1 MLKRLGLQQLIGLG
15 FGLVLL
21 SATVAGVMSVR
32 GHLQVRRFSADAA
45 REAGHALQAEQ
56 LAMLQQREQATS
68 RAFFLQPAEHGD
80 QRSIEAAQQFLSIW
94 EQLRADSPDPEAMTQ
109 LADVRIAWDSG
120 ETESHK
126 MFALGRQGDNA
137 AMLAELPTSVAL
149 SKKLQTAV
157 TRYVTYTDNL
167 AQQRQKEQQQVA
179 QQSLWISITLICV
192 GFVVAIVCAWGTVR
206 VVGQR
211 VRSAQ
216 VSLEAIAEKNL
227 GCEDI
232 EVHTHDSLG
241 RTLACVNSTKSTL
254 GLVIGDMG
262 RIGAQVAAAAAALAA
277 SAKDSADGAEQQR
290 VQTEQVASAL
300 TEMAASIS
308 EVAKHTSIA
317 SESAGK
323 ATSSVREGAEAV
335 AATTAKMAEI
345 SAQSAAVAQSVDVL
359 AKHSE
364 EIGRAASLIRNIAAQ
379 TNLLALNAAIEA
391 ARAGEHGRGFSVVAG
406 EVRRLAEQTGA
417 ATGEIDAMIMS
428 VQEQVKNALEKIRVE
443 HDSIEEGVGLTETT
457 HKSFDLIRDSV
468 STVDAMMAQIAAA
481 THQQTGTTGEL
492 NGNLYEIVQAVTRSV
507 GTAQESSS
515 ACTALRQLSE
525 DMHNQLA
532 EFQLPSTLTSAPK
545 QFDRESRFGLRSSLA
560 AGD

>member
-1 MLKRLGLQQLIGLG
+1 MWKRLGLQQLIGLG

-32 GHLQVRRFSADAA
+32 GHLQVRTFSADAA
-45 REAGHALQAEQ
+45 SEARHALQAEQ

-80 QRSIEAAQQFLSIW
+80 QRSIEAAQQFLAIC
-94 EQLRADSPDPEAMTQ
+94 EQLRADSPDPEAMTL
-109 LADVRIAWDSG
+109 LADVRSAWDSG
-120 ETESHK
+120 ETELHK
-126 MFALGRQGDNA
+126 MFALGRQGDNQ

-149 SKKLQTAV
+149 SKEIQSAV

-167 AQQRQKEQQQVA
+167 AQQRQREQQEVA
-179 QQSLWISITLICV
+179 QQSLRISILLICV
-192 GFVVAIVCAWGTVR
+192 SFVVAIVCAWATVR

-211 VRSAQ
+211 IRNAQ
-216 VSLEAIAEKNL
+216 ISLEAIAQKNL

-241 RTLACVNSTKSTL
+241 KALACVNSTKSTL

-262 RIGAQVAAAAAALAA
+262 RIGAQVAAAATALAA
-277 SAKDSADGAEQQR
+277 SAKDSANGAEQQR
-290 VQTEQVASAL
+290 AQTEQVASAL

-308 EVAKHTSIA
+308 EVAKHASIA
-317 SESAGK
+317 SDSAGK
-323 ATSSVREGAEAV
+323 ATSSVREGADAV
-335 AATTAKMAEI
+335 AATTAKMTEI

-364 EIGRAASLIRNIAAQ
+364 EIGRAASLIRDIAAQ

-417 ATGEIDAMIMS
+417 ATEEIDAMIMS
-428 VQEQVKNALEKIRVE
+428 VQEQVKNALKKIRIE
-443 HDSIEEGVGLTETT
+443 HDSIEEGVGLTQSTRQ
-457 HKSFDLIRDSV
+457 SFDLIRDSV
-468 STVDAMMAQIAAA
+468 STVDAMMAQIAAV

-492 NGNLYEIVQAVTRSV
+492 NNNLNEIVRAVTRSV
-507 GTAQESSS
+507 GTAHASSE

-525 DMHNQLA
+525 DMHSQLA
-532 EFQLPSTLTSAPK
+532 EFQLPAAGTPVLPTL
-545 QFDRESRFGLRSSLA
+545 DRKSRFGLRPPLQHFP
-560 AGD
+560 